1 MAMSHSPGLQQLN
14 IWFVKSILTKQLP
27 ICDLASHGAR
37 MYQPHRLEHVSVFS
51 HSKLITGFY
60 VAWLQI
66 TDRSWSSLEL
76 HFILSYFLR
85 IWLLLQ
91 KVNLAFTK
99 VNLGAYWGMG
109 QTHNS
114 SANQSAPLLRM
125 PSSAKAGFHWLSLPQ
140 FLPLLS
146 EFISDIHLFVRYFK
160 LAVTALSSSFCREE
174 FPRMMQ
180 ELKQGSQWNI
190 LACHHYSFTYSIIH
204 STNIYRLYI
213 LRKARY

>member
-1 MAMSHSPGLQQLN
+1 MWSLAAGSWRNTIKWVLFPPWSYIQDHPYCQMAMSHSPGLQQLN

-91 KVNLAFTK
+91 KVTK

-146 EFISDIHLFVRYFK
+146 EFIWYPSVHKIF
-160 LAVTALSSSFCREE
+160 
-174 FPRMMQ
+174 
-180 ELKQGSQWNI
+180 
-190 LACHHYSFTYSIIH
+190 
-204 STNIYRLYI
+204 
-213 LRKARY
+213 